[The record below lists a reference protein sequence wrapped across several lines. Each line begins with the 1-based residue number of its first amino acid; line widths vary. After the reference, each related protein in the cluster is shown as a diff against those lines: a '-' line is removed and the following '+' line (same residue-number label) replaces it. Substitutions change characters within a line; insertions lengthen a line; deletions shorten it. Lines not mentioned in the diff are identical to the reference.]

1 VHERLLAEL
10 RLELQARNDQLKQT
24 ERRALDSAMT
34 AEQSAQKLLAAEA
47 ELDKTLAGNI
57 SSRAQRRAMMRRV
70 KPLIAALRQKKT
82 ELSQMALRIDG
93 LEGRFDSRRLELE
106 AIIEQAQ
113 EKMTGLIE
121 DLEAERSRRILAEGA
136 LGLDRDKR
144 VAEFAVD
151 DAAMISAGGVRAV
164 ESELSEPPHTLL
176 LLERLCAA
184 G

>member
-1 VHERLLAEL
+1 
-10 RLELQARNDQLKQT
+10 
-24 ERRALDSAMT
+24 
-34 AEQSAQKLLAAEA
+34 
-47 ELDKTLAGNI
+47 
-57 SSRAQRRAMMRRV
+57 MRRV

-82 ELSQMALRIDG
+82 ELSQMALRIED

-106 AIIEQAQ
+106 SVIEQLQ
-113 EKMTGLIE
+113 EKMTVLIE

-144 VAEFAVD
+144 VAEFAAE
-151 DAAMISAGGVRAV
+151 DAALISAGAVRAV
-164 ESELSEPPHTLL
+164 ESELSDPPITRP

>member
-93 LEGRFDSRRLELE
+93 LEGRFDSRRLGLE
-106 AIIEQAQ
+106 SVIQQLQ
-113 EKMTGLIE
+113 ERMTVLVE
-121 DLEAERSRRILAEGA
+121 D
-136 LGLDRDKR
+136 
-144 VAEFAVD
+144 
-151 DAAMISAGGVRAV
+151 
-164 ESELSEPPHTLL
+164 
-176 LLERLCAA
+176 
-184 G
+184 